1 MCGVFSP
8 ICLGNVQHELM
19 EQTIHTNRTISDIP
33 LESKMFITLIT
44 PKNVKHI
51 KNTVEWRGFWK
62 WIQAKENSLKH
73 PCAGRLSHAW
83 RRGGMS
89 CVKKIVT
96 CVKKSVTCVK
106 KSVTSV
112 KKSAMCLKKVL
123 HV

>member
-19 EQTIHTNRTISDIP
+19 EQTIHANRTISDIP

-62 WIQAKENSLKH
+62 WLQAKEKLIET
-73 PCAGRLSHAW
+73 PLCRQ
-83 RRGGMS
+83 
-89 CVKKIVT
+89 VVT
-96 CVKKSVTCVK
+96 CLAQRWYVMCEKNCYMCEKKCYMCE

-112 KKSAMCLKKVL
+112 KKVL
-123 HV
+123 RV